1 MPQSSCR
8 SAWVME
14 TLYFTPLLL
23 GINLM
28 LGCAIASTAL
38 WYFARPYRGP
48 GVWMSGAWTLNLG
61 IWLFIGYM
69 ASGNPLLNIA
79 GNSLQL
85 AGEALLMVGVFR
97 FLGLPPPWWTVP
109 ASAGAMSLVMSW
121 HWFVAPIN
129 TEFVVTFYALIG
141 GLLPVQA
148 CRALWVAREE
158 AELRSVRRFVAL
170 AFAGFAFITLLRA
183 VLGLSDGLQGIEHVD
198 VTRSVPYLLPY
209 NFGIPLWVIGLV
221 GLALMTM
228 SRILTDSRR
237 HAHQAEDNAERFERL
252 MRITQA
258 GVVVLERGRIVDAN
272 PMLEALFA
280 RPPER
285 LLGADLHILF
295 SPTER
300 ARIAELLGR
309 ADGQPHDLDALREG
323 NPFAAEISIARL
335 REDGRQVAEIRDVSR
350 RKALEQQLLHLAT
363 TDPLTQAL
371 NRRAFEERALQALQR
386 SQRQNL
392 PLCLALLDLDHFKRV
407 NDHHGHATGDAVLR
421 EFSALCREQ
430 ARATDLFARFGGEEF
445 VLLLPDSHLD
455 AAAQGLERLRVN
467 LAENDLQGL
476 RIRVSI
482 GLAEWLP
489 GETLEQLLQ
498 RADTALYSAKA
509 AGRDCLMRADSR
521 GAAQT

>member
-280 RPPER
+280 RPRER

>member
-228 SRILTDSRR
+228 SRILADSRR

-280 RPPER
+280 RPRER

-371 NRRAFEERALQALQR
+371 NRRAFEERARQALQR

>member
-148 CRALWVAREE
+148 CRALWAAREE

-228 SRILTDSRR
+228 SRILADSRR

-280 RPPER
+280 RPRER

>member
-228 SRILTDSRR
+228 SRILADSRR

-280 RPPER
+280 RPRER

-323 NPFAAEISIARL
+323 TPFAAEISIARL

-371 NRRAFEERALQALQR
+371 NRRAFEERARQALQR

>member
-228 SRILTDSRR
+228 SRILADSRR

-280 RPPER
+280 RPRER

>member
-170 AFAGFAFITLLRA
+170 AFAGFSFITLLRA

-280 RPPER
+280 RPRER